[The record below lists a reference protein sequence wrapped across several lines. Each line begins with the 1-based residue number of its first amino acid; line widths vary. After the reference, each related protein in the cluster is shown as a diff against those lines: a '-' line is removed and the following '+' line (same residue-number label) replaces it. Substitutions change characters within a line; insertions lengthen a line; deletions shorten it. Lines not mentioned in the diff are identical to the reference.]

1 MLYCIGK
8 RERENAKK
16 SEQDKQLVEDR
27 LDIYDSLIDE
37 DSEVQ
42 ERVARGKMDKS
53 DIILLNASVNRWVEA
68 FNSHNVSSI
77 VALYAEGAE
86 LFDSGMKRPRYGRD
100 EIERWFSKRFRD
112 MPSIMYTPTG
122 QIVAEEHVAVLWTV
136 HGRSPRILGQGW
148 LSRPFQVDGVSI
160 FTIHDGFIQKQRGYY
175 EHLAALE
182 QILPPLKWL
191 LPPRL

>member
-1 MLYCIGK
+1 MPVD
-8 RERENAKK
+8 K
-16 SEQDKQLVEDR
+16 SEVTLHRAV
-27 LDIYDSLIDE
+27 
-37 DSEVQ
+37 
-42 ERVARGKMDKS
+42 
-53 DIILLNASVNRWVEA
+53 VNRWIEA
-68 FNSHNVSSI
+68 FNTHNVAAI
-77 VALYAEGAE
+77 VALYADDAE
-86 LFDSGMKRPRYGRD
+86 LYDSGMKRSRRGRT

-112 MPSIMYTPTG
+112 MPSIIYTPTG